1 MNIALRTPL
10 VLPLAAGV
18 TVGLFLMM
26 RALIDIGPVTFEEAA
41 PDLQIEMN
49 LEVPDAEA
57 RGSREMPEPEPIDPP
72 PAVRPSPVDP
82 AVPDQT
88 ASMENYDV
96 PAIEPPRVTNTTGP
110 IRLDGNPTPVVRI
123 NPVYPDILAMRGVE
137 GQCDM
142 IFDILPN
149 GTTTNVRVLS
159 CSNRGFERA
168 SIRAIER
175 WRYNPQVRNGAPTT
189 YQGARTQLL
198 YALEG

>member
-49 LEVPDAEA
+49 LEVPDTEA

-123 NPVYPDILAMRGVE
+123 NPVYPDNLAMRGID

-198 YALEG
+198 YSMEG